1 MTVASNSVV
10 KELTAYVGKLRR
22 LILFH
27 LSRRLLKYSARAIIK
42 DNIINSSAK
51 VMYIVITSPR
61 YIGKAKK
68 ESAFPKGKQPPPY
81 MALYGYESTA
91 YIIA

>member
-1 MTVASNSVV
+1 MTVASFYTI
-10 KELTAYVGKLRR
+10 KELTAYVWKLRR

-51 VMYIVITSPR
+51 VMYIAITPHQL
-61 YIGKAKK
+61 I
-68 ESAFPKGKQPPPY
+68 
-81 MALYGYESTA
+81 
-91 YIIA
+91 